1 MPKLGESI
9 VEGTV
14 ARWLKRPGD
23 PVAHL
28 EPLLEI
34 STDKIDTEIP
44 SPAAG
49 VLLQILAPEGAV
61 VSVGATLATIVAPEE
76 LSQQRTDSPVE
87 EEDRIPA
94 TSRPAAEFQV
104 SPAKERRTGRA
115 FLSPVVQRLVREHG
129 IDLDRIVGSG
139 LDGRITRS
147 DILAWLKDA
156 RAASASEEHLHPLT
170 TMRRIIAEH
179 MVASARTS
187 PHVTA
192 VFEVDVTAVVRHRQS
207 HNSTSLRDGPRL
219 TYSPY
224 FVAAAAAALRK
235 HPALN
240 SRFTERGIVEARRI
254 HIGVAVSVPNGLL
267 VPVIHDADTL
277 SLAQVALAVTDLAK
291 RARSGSLTPGDLEG
305 GTFTITNHGTGGSLL
320 ATPIIHQP
328 QSAILGVGAI
338 VKRPV
343 VLANPAGSLL
353 PSADDTIAIRP
364 MCFLSL
370 SFDHRVLDGA
380 VADAFLS
387 TIKATLENWPTR

>member
-1 MPKLGESI
+1 
-9 VEGTV
+9 
-14 ARWLKRPGD
+14 
-23 PVAHL
+23 
-28 EPLLEI
+28 
-34 STDKIDTEIP
+34 
-44 SPAAG
+44 
-49 VLLQILAPEGAV
+49 
-61 VSVGATLATIVAPEE
+61 LATIGAPDEATQPTSGSPERDEEAAAPPVAAPPPQD
-76 LSQQRTDSPVE
+76 SQ
-87 EEDRIPA
+87 
-94 TSRPAAEFQV
+94 SR
-104 SPAKERRTGRA
+104 SGRA
-115 FLSPVVQRLVREHG
+115 YLSPVVQRLAREHA

-139 LDGRITRS
+139 LDGRVTRS
-147 DILAWLKDA
+147 DILAWLKDSRTA
-156 RAASASEEHLHPLT
+156 RASEDYLHPLT
-170 TMRRIIAEH
+170 TMRRIIADH
-179 MVASARTS
+179 MVASAQTS

-192 VFEVDVTAVVRHRQS
+192 FSEVDMTAVVRHRQS

-224 FVAAAAAALRK
+224 FVAAAAAALRT

-240 SRFTERGIVEARRI
+240 SRFTERGILEMRRI

-277 SLAQVALAVTDLAK
+277 TLAQVALAVSDLVK
-291 RARSGSLTPGDLEG
+291 RARTGSLTPADLEG

-343 VLANPAGSLL
+343 VLANPTGSLL

-364 MCFLSL
+364 MCYLSL

-380 VADAFLS
+380 AADAFLTS
-387 TIKATLENWPTR
+387 LKSALENWRSR